1 MRAAVVV
8 AASLMLAVPLALAAP
23 TSDPQD
29 LAGDWTLD
37 ERTSDDP
44 VRVLRD
50 GDHGRSRNGRMS
62 ATGSVFGIPVGGGAI
77 APRSDDS
84 DDDDKD
90 AALAGL
96 DGAEHVFEATYRLR
110 IRREG
115 NVTEIRYGNE
125 PTILYRDGQKL
136 QRDGTIAEAKW
147 DRGTFIVEHEL
158 KSGSLVSERY
168 WVDSRTGELHWSVDL
183 TRRRGSAK
191 IDRDFRPWVA
201 AEQTAP

>member
-1 MRAAVVV
+1 MRASIVV
-8 AASLMLAVPLALAAP
+8 AAGLAFAVQFAQAAP
-23 TSDPQD
+23 TKNPQD

-62 ATGSVFGIPVGGGAI
+62 ASGSVFGIPVGGGAI
-77 APRSDDS
+77 APRAA

-90 AALAGL
+90 AGLAGL
-96 DGAEHVFEATYRLR
+96 DGVEHVFEATYRLR

-125 PTILYRDGQKL
+125 PTITYRDGQKI
-136 QRDGTIAEAKW
+136 QRDGNTVQAQW
-147 DRGTFIVEHEL
+147 DGGTFIVDHEL
-158 KSGSLVSERY
+158 ETGALVSERY
-168 WVDSRTGELHWSVDL
+168 WVDSRSGELNWAVEL
-183 TRRRGSAK
+183 TRRKGSAQ
-191 IDRDFRPWVA
+191 IDRQFRRWVA
-201 AEQTAP
+201 TDQ